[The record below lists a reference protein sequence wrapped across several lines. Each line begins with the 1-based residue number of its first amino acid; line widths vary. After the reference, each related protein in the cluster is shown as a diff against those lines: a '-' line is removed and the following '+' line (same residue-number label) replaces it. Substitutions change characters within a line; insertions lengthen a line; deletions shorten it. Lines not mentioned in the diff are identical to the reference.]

1 MPAAPIVPD
10 DLRTKLL
17 RIRAL
22 VLDVDGVLTDGTL
35 TFDEEGRELKSFDVK
50 DGLGLVL
57 LRDLGYRI
65 GIISSRSSKVVAQR
79 CRDLK
84 IPDECIL
91 QGELD
96 KAAAFDRLVGR
107 WGLESYEAVAVGDD
121 LPDLG
126 MMRRAGVGAC
136 PSDAVSIVKDA
147 AALHLTKPGGRRRR
161 ARALRPDPRDPPRRP
176 GRQAAGSPSRAAVVR
191 RFRRP
196 VPGVARVG
204 PSVRRCGRRPPP
216 PRGGGVRA
224 TSAETGPPGS
234 PQPAGEDL
242 PRLRKSQARPIPS
255 R

>member
-35 TFDEEGRELKSFDVK
+35 TFDEDGRELKSFDVK

-65 GIISSRSSKVVAQR
+65 GIISSRVSKVVAHR

-96 KAAAFDRLVGR
+96 KAAAFDKLVGR
-107 WGLESYEAVAVGDD
+107 WGFESYEAVAVGDD

-126 MMRRAGVGAC
+126 MMRRAGIGAC

-147 AALHLTKPGGRRRR
+147 AALHLTKPGGGGAVRELCDLILEIRRG
-161 ARALRPDPRDPPRRP
+161 ARADKPQEVRPAQPSSD
-176 GRQAAGSPSRAAVVR
+176 GSVVQ
-191 RFRRP
+191 F
-196 VPGVARVG
+196 
-204 PSVRRCGRRPPP
+204 
-216 PRGGGVRA
+216 
-224 TSAETGPPGS
+224 PGS
-234 PQPAGEDL
+234 RG
-242 PRLRKSQARPIPS
+242 
-255 R
+255 

>member
-17 RIRAL
+17 RVRAL
-22 VLDVDGVLTDGTL
+22 VLDVDGVLTDGSL

-65 GIISSRSSKVVAQR
+65 GLISSRVSKVVAQR

-84 IPDECIL
+84 IPEECVM

-96 KAAAFDRLVGR
+96 KAAAFDRLVGK
-107 WGLESYEAVAVGDD
+107 WGLDAHEAVAVGDD

-136 PSDAVSIVKDA
+136 PADAVSIVKDA
-147 AALHLTKPGGRRRR
+147 AALHLTKAGGAGAVRELCDLILEIRRG
-161 ARALRPDPRDPPRRP
+161 ARADKP
-176 GRQAAGSPSRAAVVR
+176 QEV
-191 RFRRP
+191 
-196 VPGVARVG
+196 
-204 PSVRRCGRRPPP
+204 RPPQSP
-216 PRGGGVRA
+216 GDGSVVQF
-224 TSAETGPPGS
+224 PGS
-234 PQPAGEDL
+234 RG
-242 PRLRKSQARPIPS
+242 
-255 R
+255 